1 MLGSPQCGDPRISV
15 SASMSSSKC
24 KGENRKSHKE
34 ALGEVSDAGDEGGG
48 LVGKGQR
55 SQEKSDLFA
64 GGRAA

>member
-1 MLGSPQCGDPRISV
+1 
-15 SASMSSSKC
+15 MSSSKC